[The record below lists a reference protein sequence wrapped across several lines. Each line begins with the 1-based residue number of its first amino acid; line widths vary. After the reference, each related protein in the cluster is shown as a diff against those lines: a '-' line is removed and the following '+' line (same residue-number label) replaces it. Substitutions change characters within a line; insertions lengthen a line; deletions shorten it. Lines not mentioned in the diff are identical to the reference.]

1 MEEVRRY
8 MTNMKGIKKL
18 LLILAILLPMAAT
31 GLFLFKTLDA
41 KQGLTSSQVN
51 CILKDSRGFVWFG
64 TPAGLYRYDGYV
76 FKNYQSNSQDGSTL
90 PDSYILSV
98 QEALDGNLWIETASG
113 YCIYHPQTETF
124 ERDMK
129 QVLGRMGIEG
139 EPKIIF
145 IDRHKNLWA
154 AIPNKGVVAYNM
166 QQQLL
171 HEFGYTN
178 DSHGV
183 PQGNICSIT
192 DCRDGAI
199 MVYDDGRMV
208 CCDVMHQVQTVWQ
221 TDYVANQHI
230 RKTKSLKAFADQQEN
245 IWLYGQGTLF
255 IYNKN
260 TNEWDT
266 SFGDQLGL
274 SGIGVDHA
282 VNSVTG
288 DRQGNV
294 WIGTDRDG
302 LIHTTTTNH
311 ELTSVQPR
319 NLNDLQ
325 WITETVGIQSLY
337 VDDTDLLWVGTEKS
351 GVAYCGNSIYK
362 FDSKLLGDVSCM
374 TEDANGNMWYGT
386 SDKGV
391 VGYEGPLA
399 SKKTTCMETTPD
411 GSIWVGS
418 RQNGLTR
425 IKNGGVTIYSTATD
439 SMRTLID
446 DHVNALCADKTG
458 NLWIATNGGLQVYN
472 PTMNS
477 FSSYTR
483 ENGKLNT
490 NSITDL
496 FYAKNNMLLVGTA
509 EGLVMLDLSTTDKKL
524 LTGNST
530 NLKQFTSNYI
540 TQVIQDSRGLIWV
553 GTREGVN
560 ILNLEDDDLDYLTK
574 REGLSNNAI
583 SGLAEDKN
591 HNIWIT
597 TSNGV
602 TRVVVQRNHETGK
615 NNYGLYNYDTSDGLQ
630 SNEFNVGSI
639 ITKKDGN
646 VVFGGLY
653 GINWVRQQTKG
664 DTESLPRVML
674 TQLFIGEEEIQTGHV
689 YQEHV
694 PLPQALNESNR
705 IELANNQNTF
715 TIKFS
720 TGNYNQSEKLQFMYW
735 MEGLDDDWRNGD
747 ALSHGVTFTDLS
759 SGKYILH
766 VKAISAEG
774 AVSNQERTLEIQI
787 LRPWW
792 SSWWMIII
800 YVLIVGLVI
809 FMWFYGIKKLKEIW
823 QRKKNVI
830 DQLKRQREEIK
841 IASDELRQ
849 PMARMTSIIG
859 DLAMKEQTLE
869 GQEQL
874 NSLHFQMLQVITRIS
889 EMQSTLE
896 NPEAKAVL
904 SVNERMGLN
913 DKGEVNLPQIA
924 ESELTYEI
932 KPREIEA
939 TNTSKKFI
947 VVFIDDNE
955 SFLGFIQKQ
964 LQNIYDL
971 RIYNNIA
978 VAAEDIK
985 VMMADLVICKQD
997 MLEMTGSEL
1006 CNIIKTTPTTER
1018 TKFILMTDYVLTP
1031 QDMKNQNITLAAD
1044 DMLAKPFNI
1053 QEAVMRFN
1061 KVLGIAPIELDHNV
1075 IEGGETRMLESQNS
1089 SMTTST
1095 FYFDESENK
1104 VKETTTDEDIAN
1116 KSVTE
1121 DMPIENAPALK
1132 TESALTTDLYGENET
1147 LGDYSMNNVMDQQ
1160 LMQNIEQ
1167 YVLHNMSRG
1176 NISLDE
1182 LANAMGMGRVPFF
1195 HKVRAITTKTP
1206 TEVVRDLRLK
1216 HACTL
1221 LVRTNINMNE
1231 LAANVGFMT
1240 AENFASVFKDK
1251 FGIMPLEYRL
1261 RHRKE

>member
-1 MEEVRRY
+1 M
-8 MTNMKGIKKL
+8 
-18 LLILAILLPMAAT
+18 ILAILLPMAAT

-113 YCIYHPQTETF
+113 YCVYHPQTETF

-260 TNEWDT
+260 TNEWNT

-294 WIGTDRDG
+294 WIGTDRNG

-325 WITETVGIQSLY
+325 WITEIVGIQSLY

-496 FYAKNNMLLVGTA
+496 FYAKDNTLLVGTA
-509 EGLVMLDLSTTDKKL
+509 EGLIKLNLSTTDKEL

-574 REGLSNNAI
+574 KEGLTNNAI

-653 GINWVRQQTKG
+653 GINWVRHETKG

-689 YQEHV
+689 YKERV

-800 YVLIVGLVI
+800 YVLIIGLVI

-913 DKGEVNLPQIA
+913 DKGEVSLPQIA

-1053 QEAVMRFN
+1053 QEAVMRIN

-1121 DMPIENAPALK
+1121 DMPIENTPALK
-1132 TESALTTDLYGENET
+1132 TETALTTDLYGENET

-1261 RHRKE
+1261 RHRKQ

>member
-1 MEEVRRY
+1 
-8 MTNMKGIKKL
+8 MKGIKKI
-18 LLILAILLPMAAT
+18 LLILAILVPMAAA

-51 CILKDSRGFVWFG
+51 CILKDSRGFVWLG

-129 QVLGRMGIEG
+129 QVMGRMGIEG
-139 EPKIIF
+139 EPNIIY

-178 DSHGV
+178 DTHGV

-221 TDYVANQHI
+221 TDFVSKQRL
-230 RKTKSLKAFADQQEN
+230 RKTKSLRAYADQQEN

-255 IYNKN
+255 IYNRN
-260 TNEWDT
+260 TNEWNT

-288 DRQGNV
+288 DHDGNI
-294 WIGTDRDG
+294 WIGTDRNG
-302 LIHTTTTNH
+302 LIHTTVTDH
-311 ELTSVQPR
+311 ELTPVQPR

-351 GVAYCGNSIYK
+351 GVAYCGSGIYK
-362 FDSKLLGDVSCM
+362 FDSQLIGDVTCM

-386 SDKGV
+386 SDKGI
-391 VGYEGPLA
+391 VGYEGTLA
-399 SKKTTCMETTPD
+399 SKKTTCMATTPD

-425 IKNGGVTIYSTATD
+425 IKNGVATIYSTATD

-472 PTMNS
+472 PKMNS

-509 EGLVMLDLSTTDKKL
+509 EGLVKLNLSTTDKEL

-540 TQVIQDSRGLIWV
+540 TQVIEDSRGLIWV
-553 GTREGVN
+553 GTREGIN
-560 ILNLEDDDLDYLTK
+560 ILNLENDDLDYLTK
-574 REGLSNNAI
+574 KEGLTNNAI

-653 GINWVRQQTKG
+653 GINWVRHNVKG

-674 TQLFIGEEEIQTGHV
+674 TQLFVGEEEIQTGHV
-689 YQEHV
+689 YKDHV
-694 PLPQALNESNR
+694 ILPQALNESNR
-705 IELANNQNTF
+705 IELANFQNTF

-747 ALSHGVTFTDLS
+747 ALSHGVTFTDLG

-774 AVSNQERTLEIQI
+774 AVSNQERTLVIQI

-792 SSWWMIII
+792 SSWWMIVI
-800 YVLIVGLVI
+800 YVLVIGLFI
-809 FMWFYGIKKLKEIW
+809 FMWFYGFKKLKDIW

-874 NSLHFQMLQVITRIS
+874 NSLHFQMLQLITRIS

-913 DKGEVNLPQIA
+913 DKGEVSLPQIA

-971 RIYNNIA
+971 RIYNDIS

-985 VMMADLVICKQD
+985 VMMADLVVCKQD

-1006 CNIIKTTPTTER
+1006 CNAIKTNPTTER
-1018 TKFILMTDYVLTP
+1018 TKFILMTDYVMTP

-1104 VKETTTDEDIAN
+1104 VKETTIDEDIAN
-1116 KSVTE
+1116 KSITE
-1121 DMPIENAPALK
+1121 DIPLENTPAVKSDTSLS
-1132 TESALTTDLYGENET
+1132 TGMYGENET
-1147 LGDYSMNNVMDQQ
+1147 IGDYSMNNVMDQQ
-1160 LMQNIEQ
+1160 LMHNIEQ

-1182 LANAMGMGRVPFF
+1182 LATAMGMGRVPFF
-1195 HKVRAITTKTP
+1195 HKVRNITTKTP

-1231 LAANVGFMT
+1231 LAANVGFKT
-1240 AENFASVFKDK
+1240 AENFATAFREK

-1261 RHRKE
+1261 RHRK

>member
-1 MEEVRRY
+1 
-8 MTNMKGIKKL
+8 MKGIKKL

-260 TNEWDT
+260 TNEWNT
-266 SFGDQLGL
+266 NFGDQLGL

-496 FYAKNNMLLVGTA
+496 FYAKDNTLLVGTA
-509 EGLVMLDLSTTDKKL
+509 EGLIKLNLSTTDKEL

-653 GINWVRQQTKG
+653 GINWVRHQTKG

-932 KPREIEA
+932 KPREVEA

-1240 AENFASVFKDK
+1240 AENFASIFKDK

-1261 RHRKE
+1261 RHHKE

>member
-1 MEEVRRY
+1 
-8 MTNMKGIKKL
+8 MKGIKKI
-18 LLILAILLPMAAT
+18 LLILAVLVPMAAA

-260 TNEWDT
+260 TNEWNT

-294 WIGTDRDG
+294 WIGTDRNG

-325 WITETVGIQSLY
+325 WITEIVGIQSLY

-490 NSITDL
+490 NSITAL
-496 FYAKNNMLLVGTA
+496 FYAKNNTLLVGTA
-509 EGLVMLDLSTTDKKL
+509 EGLIKLNLSTTDKEL

-574 REGLSNNAI
+574 KEGLTNNAI

-653 GINWVRQQTKG
+653 GINWVRHETKG

-689 YQEHV
+689 YKERV

-720 TGNYNQSEKLQFMYW
+720 TGNYYQSEKLQFMYW

-849 PMARMTSIIG
+849 PMARMTTIIG

-913 DKGEVNLPQIA
+913 DKGEVSLPQIA

-1053 QEAVMRFN
+1053 QEAVMRIN

-1121 DMPIENAPALK
+1121 DMPIESAPALK
-1132 TESALTTDLYGENET
+1132 TETALTTDLYGENET

>member
-1 MEEVRRY
+1 MNR
-8 MTNMKGIKKL
+8 IKKL
-18 LLILAILLPMAAT
+18 LFAFAICVPLAAM
-31 GLFLFKTLDA
+31 GVFLFKTLDA
-41 KQGLTSSQVN
+41 RQGLTSSQVN
-51 CILKDSRGFVWFG
+51 CILKDSRGFVWLG

-90 PDSYILSV
+90 PDSYILSI
-98 QEALDGNLWIETASG
+98 QEALDGNLWVETTSG

-129 QVLGRMGIEG
+129 QVLAQMGIEG
-139 EPKIIF
+139 EPNIVY

-183 PQGNICSIT
+183 PQGNICSISE
-192 DCRDGAI
+192 CRDGAI
-199 MVYDDGRMV
+199 LVYDDGRLV
-208 CCDVMHQVQTVWQ
+208 CCDVMHQVQTIWSS
-221 TDYVANQHI
+221 DYVSTQHL
-230 RKTKSLKAFADQQEN
+230 RKTPSLRAYTDQTQN

-255 IYNKN
+255 IYNRN
-260 TNEWDT
+260 TNEWNT
-266 SFGDQLGL
+266 TFGDQLGL
-274 SGIGVDHA
+274 SGISVDHS
-282 VNSVTG
+282 VNSITG
-288 DRQGNV
+288 DRNGNI
-294 WIGTDRDG
+294 WIGTDHNG
-302 LIHTTTTNH
+302 LLHTNINNH
-311 ELTSVQPR
+311 ELESIQPR
-319 NLNDLQ
+319 NLNDREGHM
-325 WITETVGIQSLY
+325 ETVGIRSLY

-351 GVAYCGNSIYK
+351 GIAFCGNNIYK
-362 FDSKLLGDVSCM
+362 FESLLNGDI
-374 TEDANGNMWYGT
+374 TAITQDADGNMWYGT
-386 SDKGV
+386 SDNGV
-391 VGYEGPLA
+391 VGFEGSLA

-411 GSIWVGS
+411 GSLWVGS

-425 IKNGGVTIYSTATD
+425 IKNGTSTIYSTVTD
-439 SMRTLID
+439 SMNTIID
-446 DHVNALCADKTG
+446 DHINALSADKAG
-458 NLWIATNGGLQVYN
+458 NLWIATNGGLQVFN
-472 PTMNS
+472 PKMNS

-483 ENGKLNT
+483 ENGKLST
-490 NSITDL
+490 NNITAL
-496 FYAKNNMLLVGTA
+496 FYAPNNIMLVGTA
-509 EGLVMLDLSTTDKKL
+509 EGLVMLNLSTTEKKVY
-524 LTGNST
+524 TGNST
-530 NLKQFTSNYI
+530 NIKQFTSNYV

-553 GTREGVN
+553 GTREGIN

-574 REGLSNNAI
+574 KQGLTNN
-583 SGLAEDKN
+583 SVCGLAEDKN
-591 HNIWIT
+591 HNIWVT

-630 SNEFNVGSI
+630 GNEFNVGSI
-639 ITKKDGN
+639 YTKSDGN
-646 VVFGGLY
+646 VIFGGLY
-653 GINWVRQQTKG
+653 GINWVRQHTKE

-674 TQLFIGEEEIQTGHV
+674 TQLYIGEEEILTGHSYRDRV
-689 YQEHV
+689 I
-694 PLPQALNESNR
+694 LPQALNESNR
-705 IELANNQNTF
+705 IELDNSQNTF
-715 TIKFS
+715 SIKFS
-720 TGNYNQSEKLQFMYW
+720 TGNYNQSEKLLFMYW

-747 ALSHGVTFTDLS
+747 ALNHGVTFTDLS

-766 VKAISAEG
+766 VKAVSAEG

-792 SSWWMIII
+792 MSWWMIVI
-800 YVLIVGLVI
+800 YVIFIALVL
-809 FMWFYGIKKLKEIW
+809 FVWFYGFKRLKDIW

-841 IASDELRQ
+841 QTSDELRM

-859 DLAMKEQTLE
+859 ELAEKEESLE
-869 GQEQL
+869 GREQL

-904 SVNERMGLN
+904 TVNERMGLN
-913 DKGEVNLPQIA
+913 DKGEVSLPQIA
-924 ESELTYEI
+924 SDELTYEI
-932 KPREIEA
+932 KPRQLEA
-939 TNTSKKFI
+939 TATSKKFI
-947 VVFIDDNE
+947 VVFVDDNE
-955 SFLGFIQKQ
+955 AFLGFIHQQ

-971 RIYNNIA
+971 RVYNNITI
-978 VAAEDIK
+978 AAEDIK

-997 MLEMTGSEL
+997 MLGMTGSEL
-1006 CNIIKTTPTTER
+1006 CNMIKTNPVTER
-1018 TKFILMTDYVLTP
+1018 TKFILMTDSVLTP

-1095 FYFDESENK
+1095 FYFDESESK
-1104 VKETTTDEDIAN
+1104 VKETTVGEDIAN
-1116 KSVTE
+1116 KSETS
-1121 DMPIENAPALK
+1121 DLPIENAPAI
-1132 TESALTTDLYGENET
+1132 TTDTSLSTGLYGEDET
-1147 LGDYSMNNVMDQQ
+1147 LGDYSMSNIMDQQ
-1160 LMQNIEQ
+1160 LMRNVEQ
-1167 YVLHNMSRG
+1167 YVIHNMSRG
-1176 NISLDE
+1176 SISLDE
-1182 LANAMGMGRVPFF
+1182 MANAMGMGRVPFF
-1195 HKVRAITTKTP
+1195 HKIRAITTKTP

-1231 LAANVGFMT
+1231 LASNVGFMT
-1240 AENFASVFKDK
+1240 AENFASIFKEK
-1251 FGIMPLEYRL
+1251 FGITPLEYRL

>member
-1 MEEVRRY
+1 
-8 MTNMKGIKKL
+8 MKGIKKI
-18 LLILAILLPMAAT
+18 LLILAVLVPMAAA

-260 TNEWDT
+260 TNEWNT

-694 PLPQALNESNR
+694 PLPQALNESNH

-1121 DMPIENAPALK
+1121 DMPTEKAPALK
-1132 TESALTTDLYGENET
+1132 TETALTTDLYGENET

-1240 AENFASVFKDK
+1240 AENFASIFKDK